1 MATPPDLADFPDARI
16 VWKKWSA
23 KTETEFAQRE
33 RPILLFVADPDP
45 MVFPFLRTVF
55 QAMPKNARLRDLLH
69 QEFPA
74 LYVEAGAI
82 SEPLSAFGAGRQ
94 YHIAV
99 LSPYGL
105 NPLVV
110 FDPVRGDA
118 AALVAEIVSVLERL
132 LPAWRQ
138 PAATRRHDRVLRPLR
153 ACGGEGWA
161 TRWALYLRG
170 HRLCRRLPDFA
181 HIAMVHSG
189 HLTIVPGDGD
199 CVPTRFGDAAAVGG
213 NALPIDAATLLEG
226 LGFGVGHRSFPI
238 LPWHR
243 RLRS

>member
-45 MVFPFLRTVF
+45 MVFPFLRAVF
-55 QAMPKNARLRDLLH
+55 QAMPKNARLRDLLY

-82 SEPLSAFGAGRQ
+82 PEALSAFGAGRQ

-118 AALVAEIVSVLERL
+118 AALVAEIVGVLECL
-132 LPAWRQ
+132 LPAWR
-138 PAATRRHDRVLRPLR
+138 
-153 ACGGEGWA
+153 
-161 TRWALYLRG
+161 
-170 HRLCRRLPDFA
+170 
-181 HIAMVHSG
+181 
-189 HLTIVPGDGD
+189 
-199 CVPTRFGDAAAVGG
+199 
-213 NALPIDAATLLEG
+213 
-226 LGFGVGHRSFPI
+226 
-238 LPWHR
+238 
-243 RLRS
+243 